1 MANIALAAQ
10 LRTQRGKEAARK
22 IRRNKQVPA
31 IIYGPHIEPLMVAVD
46 YSQLYKVVKNATSEN
61 IMIDMEIQSGD
72 GVETKKVMLKDL
84 QIDPIKDTYIHADFY
99 EISMDTELTVEIPI
113 HLLNTPVGVTKGGI
127 LQHVKREIEISCLPD
142 KLIDFVEVDVSGLDI
157 GDAVHVG
164 DIPLPEGIKCLDDEE
179 LTVAVVAA
187 PTVGP
192 ERAEGEEE
200 VVEEEVEEEEKSE
213 EGGKED

>member
-1 MANIALAAQ
+1 MAGIALAAQ
-10 LRTQRGKEAARK
+10 LRTQKGKEAARK

-46 YSQLYKVVKNATSEN
+46 YSQLYRVVKNATSEN
-61 IMIDMEIQSGD
+61 IMIDMEIQSGNAVD
-72 GVETKKVMLKDL
+72 TKKVMLKDL
-84 QIDPIKDTYIHADFY
+84 QVDPIKDTYIHADFY

-142 KLIDFVEVDVSGLDI
+142 RLIDFVEVDVSGLDI
-157 GDAVHVG
+157 GDAIHVG

-192 ERAEGEEE
+192 ERAEEEE
-200 VVEEEVEEEEKSE
+200 EIEEEAGEKEEKSE
-213 EGGKED
+213 QSSEED